1 MEEDDQPKEADA
13 GTWLTSYADLMT
25 LVACFF
31 ILMVAFANFEDPV
44 FQKRASEFGKYFRG
58 SLIKDSGE
66 KVNVTEEEYEE
77 QATNLKI
84 NKTANKDERTT
95 LDLGNSDKRDKN
107 ITDTISKA
115 ESGELNKKV
124 YEQDFKLAVKPGI
137 SEISYPK
144 DIEIVFGGSA
154 VFEPGKVTLSEK
166 VIYSL
171 AVMIDLIRERE
182 GDYVVLVEG
191 HTDDTDI
198 KSRRYPSNWE
208 LSSARAAKVISVFE
222 KSGIKRNRLV
232 AVGYGDTRPIYQNYD
247 EEGNPIPENQR
258 LNRRVSIKVLA
269 RPDEDKEKMG
279 LGIFFRGKN
288 VPPKSKIKNNSKNK

>member
-44 FQKRASEFGKYFRG
+44 FQKRAAEFGKYFRG
-58 SLIKDSGE
+58 SLIKDNGE
-66 KVNVTEEEYEE
+66 KVNITDEEYPEKE
-77 QATNLKI
+77 MNLKL
-84 NKTANKDERTT
+84 NKTANNDEKTT
-95 LDLGNSDKRDKN
+95 LDLGNADNKDKN
-107 ITDTISKA
+107 ITDSISKA
-115 ESGELNKKV
+115 EKGELNKKV
-124 YEQDFKLAVKPGI
+124 YEQDFKPAVKPGV

-166 VIYSL
+166 VRYSL
-171 AVMIDLIRERE
+171 DVMIDLIRERD

-198 KSRRYPSNWE
+198 KSRLYSSNWE

-222 KSGIKRNRLV
+222 QAGIRRDRLV
-232 AVGYGDTRPIYQNYD
+232 AVGYGDTRPIYSNYD
-247 EEGNPIPENQR
+247 KNGKPIPENQR
-258 LNRRVSIKVLA
+258 LNRRVTIKVLA

-288 VPPKSKIKNNSKNK
+288 IPPKSKK